1 MDNFHRIVQ
10 AGEQRNHSRYTW
22 LRYLVGLS
30 AGFLGTLCCVCEQF
44 GQIRPAGLHAIKDGT
59 DE

>member
-22 LRYLVGLS
+22 FVGR
-30 AGFLGTLCCVCEQF
+30 AVLGALCCVCEQF